1 MESLVCDVN
10 IGVVKTK
17 PTVNIDPPSVK
28 EVKNLRDDEG
38 VGEAEAG
45 EGTESKEGGPD

>member
-17 PTVNIDPPSVK
+17 PTVNIDAPSVK
-28 EVKNLRDDEG
+28 KIKDLGDDEG
-38 VGEAEAG
+38 VGETEAG